1 MKIYYPAVGL
11 DFFSEKINSL
21 ITKLCNIYKNS
32 VYIFTPIIFKMSFE
46 AK

>member
-11 DFFSEKINSL
+11 DFFRKINSL

-32 VYIFTPIIFKMSFE
+32 VYTFTPIILKMSFE